1 MIFYT
6 FASQEMERKDKAIV
20 LRTVKYGDNKLI
32 VDLLTREAGRVS
44 VVWKVSTSRTSKVR
58 KQFFQPL
65 TLLEVDMARS
75 PRQSMAMLGD
85 ARLFRPY
92 VSLTADAVKISQGFF
107 VAEFLVY
114 ATRDMHPEPLL
125 YDFVEQGL
133 LWLDATVGSTANFH
147 LMFIL
152 RMSRFLGFMPDV
164 GTYVDGAVF
173 DLREGVFS
181 TTMPLHR
188 DVLMPEDAKKMQIL
202 MRMTP
207 SNLHLFRFSR
217 EERNRVVDLCL
228 KFYRLHIPQFGEMK
242 TLEVLQALFV

>member
-1 MIFYT
+1 
-6 FASQEMERKDKAIV
+6 MENKDRAIV
-20 LRTVKYGDNKLI
+20 LRTVKFGDNKLI
-32 VDLLTREAGRVS
+32 IDLLTRESGRVS

-65 TLLEVDMARS
+65 TLLEVDTVRS
-75 PRQSMAMLGD
+75 PRQTMSMLAD
-85 ARLFRPY
+85 VRLFRPY
-92 VSLTADAVKISQGFF
+92 LTLTTDAVKMSQGFF
-107 VAEFLVY
+107 VAEFLAY

-133 LWLDATVGSTANFH
+133 LWLDASVGSTANFH
-147 LMFIL
+147 LMFML

-164 GTYVDGAVF
+164 ASYVDGAVF

-181 TTMPLHR
+181 LTMPLHS

-228 KFYRLHIPQFGEMK
+228 QFYRLHIPQFGEMK
-242 TLEVLQALFV
+242 SLEVLQTLFV